1 MLNIK
6 NVIVYEKL
14 LSETTSQKLHVNIN
28 QYGKDEAQGIHT
40 TLYYENYKHSKQNSD
55 IINSINL
62 IQFKLISLLLK
73 CLPLETGN
81 HCSKFDNNAILE
93 GGKIYLIFMTAS

>member
-6 NVIVYEKL
+6 NLIVYEKL

-28 QYGKDEAQGIHT
+28 QYGKDEVQSIHT

-62 IQFKLISLLLK
+62 IQINFPAAKMLAIRDRQ
-73 CLPLETGN
+73 PL
-81 HCSKFDNNAILE
+81 F
-93 GGKIYLIFMTAS
+93 